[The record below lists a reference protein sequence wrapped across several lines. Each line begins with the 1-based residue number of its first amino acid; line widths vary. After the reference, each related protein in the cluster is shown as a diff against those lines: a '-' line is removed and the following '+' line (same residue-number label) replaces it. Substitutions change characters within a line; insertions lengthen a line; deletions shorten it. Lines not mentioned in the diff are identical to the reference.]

1 MNNKPLLFIE
11 TPTFMTKSFNRQVQK
26 NKSKEELIDE
36 QLIQKFEKLALFH
49 KKNKKVLC
57 LFKTEQLSIEGIL
70 TDYVN
75 NEVRIVGENKKI
87 TNIKVSDIVEF
98 EILRI

>member
-1 MNNKPLLFIE
+1 MDNKPLLFID
-11 TPTFMTKSFNRQVQK
+11 TPTFMTKSFNRQTQK
-26 NKSKEELIDE
+26 QKSKEELIDE

-49 KKNKKVLC
+49 KKSKKVLC

-70 TDYVN
+70 TGFAD
-75 NEVRIVGENKKI
+75 NEITVIDENKKI

>member
-11 TPTFMTKSFNRQVQK
+11 TPTFMTKSFNRQTQK
-26 NKSKEELIDE
+26 QKSKEELIDE
-36 QLIQKFEKLALFH
+36 QLIQKFEKLALFY

-57 LFKTEQLSIEGIL
+57 LFKTDTLSLEGIL
-70 TDYVN
+70 TEFAN
-75 NEVRIVGENKKI
+75 NEVVILDENKKI
-87 TNIKVSDIVEF
+87 TNLKVSDIVEF